1 MTIIPFLIDN
11 IVNVYNKAVRIK
23 SDNTLEKDFEY
34 PQDIV
39 SISPSARKL
48 IEENNKKEQIKRQGK
63 VK

>member
-11 IVNVYNKAVRIK
+11 ILNVYNKTIK
-23 SDNTLEKDFEY
+23 LRTENVEKDLEY

-48 IEENNKKEQIKRQGK
+48 IKENLKKEEIEKIRQ

>member
-11 IVNVYNKAVRIK
+11 ILNVYNKTIK
-23 SDNTLEKDFEY
+23 LTAEKTEKDLEY

-39 SISPSARKL
+39 SISTSAQKL
-48 IEENNKKEQIKRQGK
+48 IKENLKKEEIEKIRQ

>member
-1 MTIIPFLIDN
+1 MTITPFLIDN
-11 IVNVYNKAVRIK
+11 IMNVYNKTVK
-23 SDNTLEKDFEY
+23 LKTENTEKDLEY

-48 IEENNKKEQIKRQGK
+48 IKENLKKEEIEKIRQ